1 MNLADRIADMLMCLN
16 FSPQEIHHYFTT
28 KKGKEKEE
36 AKCFIKCSD
45 VPESWFQSRDLRTGR
60 TPG

>member
-1 MNLADRIADMLMCLN
+1 MDLADRIADTLMCLN
-16 FSPQEIHHYFTT
+16 FSPQEMHDYFTT

-45 VPESWFQSRDLRTGR
+45 VPESWFQSRALHPGR